1 MEILTIILLVACGFL
16 LLVIEAFLVPGF
28 SVPGV
33 AGVIVIS
40 FGIYRALNE
49 YGVLGAL
56 ITFFVCAAGTALL
69 ILITLRSRTMKRA
82 GLGYNQKGYSAPDD
96 YSPLVGKEGTTLSP
110 LRPAG
115 IAIIG
120 GKRVDVV
127 TDGEFLEKN
136 IPIRVL
142 SVEGARVIVTRTERE

>member
-1 MEILTIILLVACGFL
+1 MEILTIILLVACGFI

-28 SVPGV
+28 SVPGI
-33 AGVIVIS
+33 AGIVVIF

-56 ITFFVCAAGTALL
+56 ITFLVCVGGTALL
-69 ILITLRSRTMKRA
+69 AFIALRSRTMQRA
-82 GLGYNQKGYSAPDD
+82 GLDFNQKGYCAPDD
-96 YSPLVGKEGTTLSP
+96 YTPLVGKEGTTLSP

-120 GKRVDVV
+120 GERVDVV

-136 IPIRVL
+136 TPIRVL